1 VSLCRPWVPAW
12 GPSPA
17 YCQQYAADQGKCFDS
32 RGGRKFFFGY
42 LTPRMGWPNCGV
54 IFLAGTYYPQVHPQ
68 PVENRPQ
75 QFG

>member
-12 GPSPA
+12 GPPPV
-17 YCQQYAADQGKCFDS
+17 YGQQYAADQGKCFDS
-32 RGGRKFFFGY
+32 RGGWKFFFGY
-42 LTPRMGWPNCGV
+42 LTPRMGWPNCEV